1 MNDTNIY
8 HLGQINPIEFYFEQ
22 DIGNSPLWWPCGN
35 KRRLPTPNVCS
46 VVHTYG
52 GLFFYIAI
60 LINMND
66 NKNLIEIVQVDGKEL
81 AIERQSENCWV
92 NLTKMAKPFRKRP
105 VEWLTKQ
112 YVKDYLQSL
121 ADEINERSV
130 ERHFGSSQ
138 MTELSSTSDQRD
150 KRPFAP
156 VTPEDLII
164 IRKGGRQGEQGTW
177 CTDYRIAMRFAQ
189 WLDTRFS
196 VKVDTLLVRIANG
209 ELIVNDSSLFRLGGE
224 QWVSCND
231 YCKAFGKSMH
241 SFYGLIGNY
250 PQSFCNWKGQWY
262 MSRQLFGMKEI
273 QARFED
279 RRTELRSQGDRRQLT
294 FRFPEVELD
303 GKEG

>member
-1 MNDTNIY
+1 MT
-8 HLGQINPIEFYFEQ
+8 
-22 DIGNSPLWWPCGN
+22 
-35 KRRLPTPNVCS
+35 
-46 VVHTYG
+46 
-52 GLFFYIAI
+52 
-60 LINMND
+60 D
-66 NKNLIEIVQVDGKEL
+66 NKNLIELVQVDGKDL

-92 NLTKMAKPFRKRP
+92 NLTEMAKPFGKRP
-105 VEWLTKQ
+105 KDWLAQLQVQEYLKALANKLSKQ
-112 YVKDYLQSL
+112 RENSP
-121 ADEINERSV
+121 
-130 ERHFGSSQ
+130 FGFDQ
-138 MTELSSTSDQRD
+138 MAKSPS
-150 KRPFAP
+150 AP

-164 IRKGGRQGEQGTW
+164 IRKGGRKGEAGTW

-189 WLDTRFS
+189 WLDACFS
-196 VKVDTLLVRIANG
+196 IEVDTLLVRIANG

-279 RRTELRSQGDRRQLT
+279 RRQELRSQGDKRQLSIQ
-294 FRFPEVELD
+294 FPETEPNA
-303 GKEG
+303 KED

>member
-1 MNDTNIY
+1 MTV
-8 HLGQINPIEFYFEQ
+8 E
-22 DIGNSPLWWPCGN
+22 
-35 KRRLPTPNVCS
+35 
-46 VVHTYG
+46 
-52 GLFFYIAI
+52 
-60 LINMND
+60 
-66 NKNLIEIVQVDGKEL
+66 KNLIELVQVDGKEL

-92 NLTKMAKPFRKRP
+92 NLTEMAKPFGKKTAH
-105 VEWLTKQ
+105 WLRLKETQ
-112 YVKDYLQSL
+112 DYLKAL
-121 ADEINERSV
+121 ADEINNQSDKSHLAPDQV
-130 ERHFGSSQ
+130 ADSQ
-138 MTELSSTSDQRD
+138 LGID
-150 KRPFAP
+150 
-156 VTPEDLII
+156 DLII
-164 IRKGGRQGEQGTW
+164 VRYGGRKGEAGTW

-189 WLDTRFS
+189 WLDARFS

-279 RRTELRSQGDRRQLT
+279 RRTELRGQGDKRQLSIC
-294 FRFPEVELD
+294 FPDEACMTELLP
-303 GKEG
+303 KEQK

>member
-1 MNDTNIY
+1 M
-8 HLGQINPIEFYFEQ
+8 L
-22 DIGNSPLWWPCGN
+22 
-35 KRRLPTPNVCS
+35 
-46 VVHTYG
+46 
-52 GLFFYIAI
+52 
-60 LINMND
+60 D
-66 NKNLIEIVQVDGKEL
+66 NKNLIELVQVDGKEL

-92 NLTKMAKPFRKRP
+92 NLTEMAKQFGKRP
-105 VEWLTKQ
+105 VDWLKQQ

-121 ADEINERSV
+121 ADEINEQRQNSSFASV
-130 ERHFGSSQ
+130 QSDVCHF
-138 MTELSSTSDQRD
+138 T
-150 KRPFAP
+150 PI
-156 VTPEDLII
+156 TPEDLII
-164 IRKGGRQGEQGTW
+164 VRKGGGRKGEAGTW
-177 CTDYRIAMRFAQ
+177 CTDYRIAMRIAQ

-279 RRTELRSQGDRRQLT
+279 RRTELRSQGDKRQLSIQ
-294 FRFPEVELD
+294 FPETEPN
-303 GKEG
+303 GKED

>member
-1 MNDTNIY
+1 MN
-8 HLGQINPIEFYFEQ
+8 
-22 DIGNSPLWWPCGN
+22 
-35 KRRLPTPNVCS
+35 V
-46 VVHTYG
+46 
-52 GLFFYIAI
+52 
-60 LINMND
+60 
-66 NKNLIEIVQVDGKEL
+66 NKNLIELVQVDGKEL

-92 NLTKMAKPFRKRP
+92 NLTEMAKPFGKQP
-105 VEWLTKQ
+105 IHWLRLKETQ
-112 YVKDYLQSL
+112 EYLNVL
-121 ADEINERSV
+121 AEELLERTAN
-130 ERHFGSSQ
+130 SQ
-138 MTELSSTSDQRD
+138 FTSDQSANLQFTSD
-150 KRPFAP
+150 N
-156 VTPEDLII
+156 LII
-164 IRKGGRQGEQGTW
+164 VRKGNTSKYEQGTW

-189 WLDTRFS
+189 WLDARFS

-279 RRTELRSQGDRRQLT
+279 RRQELRSQGDKRQLSIQ
-294 FRFPEVELD
+294 FPETEPNA
-303 GKEG
+303 KED

>member
-1 MNDTNIY
+1 MTV
-8 HLGQINPIEFYFEQ
+8 E
-22 DIGNSPLWWPCGN
+22 
-35 KRRLPTPNVCS
+35 
-46 VVHTYG
+46 
-52 GLFFYIAI
+52 
-60 LINMND
+60 
-66 NKNLIEIVQVDGKEL
+66 KNLIELVQVDDKEL

-92 NLTKMAKPFRKRP
+92 NLTEMAKPFGKKTAH
-105 VEWLTKQ
+105 WLRLKETQ
-112 YVKDYLQSL
+112 DYLKAL
-121 ADEINERSV
+121 ADEINNQSDKSHLAPDQV
-130 ERHFGSSQ
+130 ADSQ
-138 MTELSSTSDQRD
+138 LGID
-150 KRPFAP
+150 
-156 VTPEDLII
+156 DLII
-164 IRKGGRQGEQGTW
+164 VRYGGRKGEAGTW

-189 WLDTRFS
+189 WLDARFS

-279 RRTELRSQGDRRQLT
+279 RRTELRSQGDKRQLSIQ
-294 FRFPEVELD
+294 FPEVEPNE
-303 GKEG
+303 KED

>member
-1 MNDTNIY
+1 MTD
-8 HLGQINPIEFYFEQ
+8 
-22 DIGNSPLWWPCGN
+22 
-35 KRRLPTPNVCS
+35 K
-46 VVHTYG
+46 
-52 GLFFYIAI
+52 
-60 LINMND
+60 
-66 NKNLIEIVQVDGKEL
+66 KNLIELVQVDGKEL

-92 NLTKMAKPFRKRP
+92 NLTEMAKPFGKRP
-105 VEWLTKQ
+105 VDWLKQQ

-121 ADEINERSV
+121 ADKLNDQKDVCPFTPNQMAKSPSAPDQSDKC
-130 ERHFGSSQ
+130 HF
-138 MTELSSTSDQRD
+138 T
-150 KRPFAP
+150 PI
-156 VTPEDLII
+156 TPEDLII
-164 IRKGGRQGEQGTW
+164 VRKGGGRKGEAGTW

-196 VKVDTLLVRIANG
+196 VEVDTLLVRIANG

-224 QWVSCND
+224 QWVSCNA

-279 RRTELRSQGDRRQLT
+279 RRTELRSQGDRRQLPIQ
-294 FRFPEVELD
+294 FVELE

>member
-1 MNDTNIY
+1 M
-8 HLGQINPIEFYFEQ
+8 L
-22 DIGNSPLWWPCGN
+22 
-35 KRRLPTPNVCS
+35 
-46 VVHTYG
+46 
-52 GLFFYIAI
+52 
-60 LINMND
+60 D
-66 NKNLIEIVQVDGKEL
+66 NKNLIELVQVDGKEL

-92 NLTKMAKPFRKRP
+92 NLTEMAKPFGKKTAH
-105 VEWLTKQ
+105 WLRLKETQ
-112 YVKDYLQSL
+112 DYLKAL
-121 ADEINERSV
+121 ADEINNQSDKSHLAPDQV
-130 ERHFGSSQ
+130 ADSQ
-138 MTELSSTSDQRD
+138 LGID
-150 KRPFAP
+150 
-156 VTPEDLII
+156 DLII
-164 IRKGGRQGEQGTW
+164 VRYGGRKGEAGTW

-189 WLDTRFS
+189 WLDARFS

-279 RRTELRSQGDRRQLT
+279 RRTELRSQGDKRQLSIQ
-294 FRFPEVELD
+294 FPEVEPNE
-303 GKEG
+303 KED